1 MTVFLARQPILD
13 ANLNVFGYE
22 LFYRSGFTNHY
33 TGVNADEAST
43 EVIVDTFQSLG
54 LSSLTDGKP
63 AFINFSTALLQR
75 EIATLFPAE
84 NLVIE
89 ILETVVADENTV
101 QNCRRLKE
109 AGYKL
114 ALDDFAFQE
123 NLMPLLDLAD
133 IIKIDL
139 QAVEGNALVK
149 FIQPL
154 KDKRYTLL
162 AEKVETWD
170 QFRLTRDIGFRLFQ
184 GYFFSRPEIVTA
196 KKLDP
201 LQISC
206 LRLISKVNEPEF
218 DFDELAE
225 IISRDVSL
233 SYSLI
238 RLVNS
243 AAFAKRETI
252 TSIKHA
258 LVYLGE
264 REIRKWVSLVALRR
278 ISVTK
283 PGIAVVTSMVRA
295 RFIELLAARTKWRPY
310 QGLLFL
316 AGLFSLLDVL
326 LQKPMPDI
334 LEEIAAPAPMQELL
348 IYGTG
353 PFQDLW
359 EVVLAYEKGRW
370 RGIEDQAAALALAPR
385 VLTEAYLEA
394 VQWSAASAA

>member
-43 EVIVDTFQSLG
+43 EVIVDTFQNLG

-149 FIQPL
+149 FSQPL
-154 KDKRYTLL
+154 KDKRYTL
-162 AEKVETWD
+162 
-170 QFRLTRDIGFRLFQ
+170 R
-184 GYFFSRPEIVTA
+184 
-196 KKLDP
+196 
-201 LQISC
+201 
-206 LRLISKVNEPEF
+206 
-218 DFDELAE
+218 
-225 IISRDVSL
+225 
-233 SYSLI
+233 
-238 RLVNS
+238 
-243 AAFAKRETI
+243 KR
-252 TSIKHA
+252 S
-258 LVYLGE
+258 
-264 REIRKWVSLVALRR
+264 
-278 ISVTK
+278 K
-283 PGIAVVTSMVRA
+283 PGSVPPYTGY
-295 RFIELLAARTKWRPY
+295 RFPPLS
-310 QGLLFL
+310 GLLL
-316 AGLFSLLDVL
+316 QQAGNCHS
-326 LQKPMPDI
+326 
-334 LEEIAAPAPMQELL
+334 
-348 IYGTG
+348 
-353 PFQDLW
+353 
-359 EVVLAYEKGRW
+359 EKTRSSPN
-370 RGIEDQAAALALAPR
+370 QLP
-385 VLTEAYLEA
+385 
-394 VQWSAASAA
+394 